1 MRDGTGGWV
10 EAPVALRIPMWGYEN
25 ARWRVDDYELR
36 VTNPH
41 VGL

>member
-1 MRDGTGGWV
+1 MSLNKEVQQAGV
-10 EAPVALRIPMWGYEN
+10 LKLRIPMWVYEMQDN
-25 ARWRVDDYELR
+25 MPTQQHSG

>member
-1 MRDGTGGWV
+1 MAGVG
-10 EAPVALRIPMWGYEN
+10 LRIPMWVYEREGGN
-25 ARWRVDDYELR
+25 AAGKTLR